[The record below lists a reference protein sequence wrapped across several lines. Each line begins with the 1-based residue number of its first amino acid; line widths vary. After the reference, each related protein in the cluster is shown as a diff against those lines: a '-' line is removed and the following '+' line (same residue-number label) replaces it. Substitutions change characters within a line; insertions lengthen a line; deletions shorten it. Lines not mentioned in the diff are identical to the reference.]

1 MTGNLGPVPGDTLS
15 KKKFMAVGLMSGTSM
30 DGVDAALVTIDAH
43 LDSPK
48 VELLEFAALD
58 YPDELHEALQDMAI
72 GHETTAEE
80 VATVNTGVGVTF
92 AGGFFEVCR
101 RAGVDPDEI
110 DFIGSH
116 GQTVA
121 HVPPQMNSGSPIAG
135 TLQLG
140 APSIIAA
147 LTGTT
152 TVGDFRSGDI
162 ALGGQGAPLSPY
174 ADFVLRRSG
183 DSNRIILNVG
193 GIANLTYLPRACN
206 PEDVVAFDTGPGNM
220 VIDSLFQ
227 SLFPGEG
234 KFDKN
239 GARALQGTASR
250 ELVDGALQMSFF
262 GTPPPRSAGHRE
274 FGAPFAWQFKS
285 RGEDMDLGRAD
296 ILASAV
302 SLTTRAVTRAIGDYV
317 ETKGP
322 VDALYVSGGGV
333 HNQAI
338 FNGLAELMG
347 DVPCRPVDDL
357 GIPADAKEAVDFVVL
372 ARETLMGRPNV
383 LISVTGAA
391 RALVLGCI
399 AWGSRS

>member
-1 MTGNLGPVPGDTLS
+1 MTGNRGPVPGDMLS
-15 KKKFMAVGLMSGTSM
+15 TKKLTAVGLMSGTSM
-30 DGVDAALVTIDAH
+30 DGVDAALVTIDAD

-58 YPDELHEALQDMAI
+58 YPEELHEALQDMAI

-101 RAGVDPDEI
+101 RAGVDPDDV

-152 TVGDFRSGDI
+152 TVGDFRSGDV
-162 ALGGQGAPLSPY
+162 AMGGQGAPLSPY

-183 DSNRIILNVG
+183 DSSRIILNVG

-220 VIDSLFQ
+220 VIDALFQ

-234 KFDKN
+234 KFDDN
-239 GARALQGTASR
+239 GVRALEGTASR
-250 ELVDGALQMSFF
+250 ELVDGMLQMPFF
-262 GTPPPRSAGHRE
+262 EKPPPKSAGHRE
-274 FGAPFAWQFKS
+274 FGAPFAWQFQS
-285 RGEDMDLGRAD
+285 RGEEMGLGRAD

-302 SLTTRAVTRAIGDYV
+302 SLTTRAVSRAIGDYV

-338 FNGLAELMG
+338 FNGLAELVG
-347 DVPCRPVDDL
+347 DVPCLPVDDL

-372 ARETLMGRPNV
+372 ARETLLGRPNV

-391 RALVLGCI
+391 RALVLGAI
-399 AWGSRS
+399 AWGSR

>member
-1 MTGNLGPVPGDTLS
+1 MTGNRGPVPGDMLS
-15 KKKFMAVGLMSGTSM
+15 TKKFTAVGLMSGTSM
-30 DGVDAALVTIDAH
+30 DGVDAALVTIDAD

-58 YPDELHEALQDMAI
+58 YPEELHEALQDMAI

-101 RAGVDPDEI
+101 RAGVDPDEV

-121 HVPPQMNSGSPIAG
+121 HVPPQLNSGSPIAG

-152 TVGDFRSGDI
+152 TVGDFRSGDV
-162 ALGGQGAPLSPY
+162 AVGGQGAPLSPY

-183 DSNRIILNVG
+183 DSSRIILNVG

-220 VIDSLFQ
+220 VIDALFQ

-234 KFDKN
+234 KFDDN
-239 GARALQGTASR
+239 GVRALEGTASR
-250 ELVDGALQMSFF
+250 ELVDGMLQMPFF
-262 GTPPPRSAGHRE
+262 EKPPPKSAGHRE
-274 FGAPFAWQFKS
+274 FGAPFAWQFQS
-285 RGEDMDLGRAD
+285 RGEEMELGRSD

-302 SLTTRAVTRAIGDYV
+302 SLTTRAVSRAIGDYV

-338 FNGLAELMG
+338 FNGLAELVG
-347 DVPCRPVDDL
+347 DVPCLPVDDL

-372 ARETLMGRPNV
+372 ARETLLGRPNV

-391 RALVLGCI
+391 RALVLGAI
-399 AWGSRS
+399 AWGSR

>member
-1 MTGNLGPVPGDTLS
+1 MTGNRGPVPGDMLS
-15 KKKFMAVGLMSGTSM
+15 TKKLTAVGLMSGTSM
-30 DGVDAALVTIDAH
+30 DGVDAALVTIDAD

-58 YPDELHEALQDMAI
+58 YPEELHEALQDMAI

-101 RAGVDPDEI
+101 RAGVDPDDV

-152 TVGDFRSGDI
+152 TVGDFRSGDV
-162 ALGGQGAPLSPY
+162 AVGGQGAPLSPY

-183 DSNRIILNVG
+183 DSSRIILNVG

-220 VIDSLFQ
+220 VIDALFQ

-234 KFDKN
+234 KFDDN
-239 GARALQGTASR
+239 GVRALEGTASR
-250 ELVDGALQMSFF
+250 ELVDGMLQMPFF
-262 GTPPPRSAGHRE
+262 EKPPPKSAGHRE
-274 FGAPFAWQFKS
+274 FGAPFAWQFQS
-285 RGEDMDLGRAD
+285 RGEEMGLGRAD

-302 SLTTRAVTRAIGDYV
+302 SLTTRAVSRAIGDYV

-322 VDALYVSGGGV
+322 VDALYVSCGGV

-338 FNGLAELMG
+338 FNGLAELVG
-347 DVPCRPVDDL
+347 DVPCLPVDDL

-372 ARETLMGRPNV
+372 ARETLLGRPNV

-391 RALVLGCI
+391 RALVLGAI
-399 AWGSRS
+399 AWGSR